1 MTTAGKSEKRSI
13 EMKKILVVDDS
24 SDICDFVKNFFQ
36 ERGYEV
42 LTALSGED
50 AINVSKREKPELVLL
65 DIKMKGMD
73 GIAALKHLKEID
85 KKQKVIM
92 VTAIK
97 DQDKMDEAS
106 RLGACDYITKPLMLD
121 YLENAVENNLKTIV

>member
-1 MTTAGKSEKRSI
+1 MR
-13 EMKKILVVDDS
+13 KILVVDDEG
-24 SDICDFVKNFFQ
+24 DICDFVKNFLR

-42 LTALSGED
+42 LTASNGED
-50 AINVSKREKPELVLL
+50 AINIARREAPELILL

-73 GIAALKHLKEID
+73 GIAALKHLKEINR
-85 KKQKVIM
+85 KQKIIM
-92 VTAIK
+92 VTALE

-121 YLENAVENNLKTIV
+121 YLENVVENNLRAAL